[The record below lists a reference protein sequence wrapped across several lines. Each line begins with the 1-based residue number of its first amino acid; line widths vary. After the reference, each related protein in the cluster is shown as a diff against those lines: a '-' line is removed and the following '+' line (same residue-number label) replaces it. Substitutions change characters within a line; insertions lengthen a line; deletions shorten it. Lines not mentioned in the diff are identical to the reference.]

1 MARLLDDV
9 FSKGLET
16 LRLLVSHSDFTVELG
31 DAIRA
36 KGGVDRAIRAL
47 HREFFPTEAQQV
59 RDTPPVDADKNPYEL
74 PLEVQLAALRRA
86 NDEEGWGI
94 PVEDINRL
102 AETAPEW
109 PKGRLAF
116 RSLRIRFGEGDE
128 GVAKT
133 FEAHAKRIK
142 EVFGGKFW
150 RWDYLLSGKH
160 PYDKKPVDRLRL
172 LVGNHTHKPTVEW
185 VVIDLDAHRK
195 RDSITAVRGPKSLAD
210 ELFVFTWLFPDYIRS
225 INYEENPGI
234 FAGGYELNV
243 PGHDD
248 ESWQGVPYVGWSR
261 GDAEV
266 GLSAGWRSCGYSYCS
281 VPVLRE

>member
-1 MARLLDDV
+1 MVSIATLASLFGTIQKFLGIAAKEGLPDEFYQKVIDDPDFRSEFVAWAQGRLNPGV
-9 FSKGLET
+9 AAT
-16 LRLLVSHSDFTVELG
+16 VSTDANRFELS
-31 DAIRA
+31 
-36 KGGVDRAIRAL
+36 V
-47 HREFFPTEAQQV
+47 
-59 RDTPPVDADKNPYEL
+59 
-74 PLEVQLAALRRA
+74 EVQIAALRRA

-102 AETAPEW
+102 TETAPAW

-116 RSLRIRFGEGDE
+116 RSFRIRFGEGDE

-133 FEAHAKRIK
+133 FEAHAKLVNA
-142 EVFGGKFW
+142 VFGGKFW
-150 RWDYLLSGKH
+150 RWDYLLSAK
-160 PYDKKPVDRLRL
+160 DRLRL

-195 RDSITAVRGPKSLAD
+195 RNSITAVRGPKSLAD

-243 PGHDD
+243 PEYDG
-248 ESWQGVPYVGWSR
+248 EPWQRVPCVSWDRDRARVEL
-261 GDAEV
+261 D
-266 GLSAGWRSCGYSYCS
+266 AGWRSDVNSVYS

>member
-1 MARLLDDV
+1 MSVRLLDGV
-9 FSKGLET
+9 FSEGFET
-16 LRLLVSHSDFTVELG
+16 LIALVRDGRFTTELA
-31 DAIRA
+31 DRIRG
-36 KGGVDRAIRAL
+36 KDGLNRAFGAL
-47 HREFFPTEAQQV
+47 YREFFPTEEPV
-59 RDTPPVDADKNPYEL
+59 RPTPPVDADKNPYEL

-94 PVEDINRL
+94 PVEEINRL

-133 FEAHAKRIK
+133 FEAHAKRVNA
-142 EVFGGKFW
+142 VFGGKFW
-150 RWDYLLSGKH
+150 RWDYLLSAK
-160 PYDKKPVDRLRL
+160 DRLRL

-195 RDSITAVRGPKSLAD
+195 RNSITAVRGPKSLAD

-243 PGHDD
+243 PERGGGP
-248 ESWQGVPYVGWSR
+248 WQRVPYVHWDR
-261 GDAEV
+261 GGAEV
-266 GLSAGWRSCGYSYCS
+266 ELSAGWRSDVDSICS